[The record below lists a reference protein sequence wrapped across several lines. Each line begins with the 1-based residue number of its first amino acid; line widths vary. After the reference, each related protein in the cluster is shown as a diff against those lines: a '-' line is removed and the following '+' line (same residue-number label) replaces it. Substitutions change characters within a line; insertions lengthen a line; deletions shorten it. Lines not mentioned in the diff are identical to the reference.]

1 MIKSLS
7 EKYRKIAIEIRL
19 ILYQFYLIDSLVKF
33 SFVFLL
39 IFSIVDK
46 IEVAWAPFIA
56 WSGLKLLVDLVP
68 LALCKTEGRRRSTQT
83 RGFIRLFRPW
93 FSVDV
98 PPILVPLIS
107 ALILPIRH
115 FLGLK
120 IVCLISRTKTK
131 IAHAKVFIDLTH
143 PNCCITTRRVRLV
156 ENLVTI
162 FTCNK

>member
-1 MIKSLS
+1 MSNVSEGMCDRLYIVIKSLS

-131 IAHAKVFIDLTH
+131 LEHAKVFIVLTH
-143 PNCCITTRRVRLV
+143 PNRCIATRRM
-156 ENLVTI
+156 
-162 FTCNK
+162 